1 METGKNLMNQPEYT
15 IKADEI
21 LKLLP
26 QRQSDANKGTY
37 GKLLAAAGSDG
48 MAGAALLCAAAAY
61 RTGCGLVYVLTPEEN
76 RVIIQSRLPEAVYL
90 RRDGNISE
98 RLKGGY
104 SAAVVGPGLSK
115 APEAR
120 VLLKKVLETLQVP
133 LVLDADALNL
143 IAEDEELEAAVQHYS
158 GGVIMTPHRGEMA
171 RLLKTDIECLKADP
185 VGTAECL
192 AEKYHCVCVA
202 KDARTVVYAPGRE
215 VYICKDGNDG
225 MATGGSGDVL
235 AGIIGG
241 LLAQDGTDLY
251 RTAVLG
257 VYVHAR
263 SGDAAAARLGKR
275 FMLAR
280 DIIEGMCEVLR

>member
-1 METGKNLMNQPEYT
+1 MSQQEY
-15 IKADEI
+15 IIEADQI
-21 LKLLP
+21 LKMLP
-26 QRQSDANKGTY
+26 KRQSDANKGTY

-48 MAGAALLCAAAAY
+48 MAGAALLCATAAY
-61 RTGCGLVYVLTPEEN
+61 RTGCGLVYVLTPEKN
-76 RVIIQSRLPEAVYL
+76 RVIIQSQLPEAVYL
-90 RRDGNISE
+90 RRDGDVSE
-98 RLKGGY
+98 QLKSGY

-115 APEAR
+115 GPEAGA
-120 VLLKKVLETLQVP
+120 LLKAVLETLQVP

-143 IAEDEELEAAVQHYS
+143 IAQDPTMSEAVKRYP
-158 GGVIMTPHRGEMA
+158 GGIIMTPHRGEMA

-185 VGTAECL
+185 VGTAKCL
-192 AEKYHCVCVA
+192 AEQYHCVCVA

-215 VYICKDGNDG
+215 AYVCTDGNDG

-235 AGIIGG
+235 AGVIGG

-263 SGDAAAARLGKR
+263 AGDAAAARLGKR

-280 DIIEGMCEVLR
+280 DIIEGMCEVLK